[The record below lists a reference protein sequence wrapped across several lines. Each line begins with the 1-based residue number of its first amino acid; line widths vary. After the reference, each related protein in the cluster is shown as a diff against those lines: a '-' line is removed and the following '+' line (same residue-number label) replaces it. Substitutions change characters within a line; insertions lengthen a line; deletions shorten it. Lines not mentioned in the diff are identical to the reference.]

1 MQARN
6 AISQVRIDKMPS
18 TYQEKKQDVGGR
30 QEESGLWKDKLG
42 GDIDP
47 AKIC

>member
-6 AISQVRIDKMPS
+6 AICQARVDGMPS
-18 TYQEKKQDVGGR
+18 TYQEKEQDVRGG
-30 QEESGLWKDKLG
+30 QEEGGLWKDKLG
-42 GDIDP
+42 RDANP